1 MLHVLIV
8 KYLMNT
14 RGERFIACELRV
26 FAVLEQLCD
35 AKDSESDSCKDRGEL
50 DTPGIQDLSCA

>member
-1 MLHVLIV
+1 
-8 KYLMNT
+8 MNT